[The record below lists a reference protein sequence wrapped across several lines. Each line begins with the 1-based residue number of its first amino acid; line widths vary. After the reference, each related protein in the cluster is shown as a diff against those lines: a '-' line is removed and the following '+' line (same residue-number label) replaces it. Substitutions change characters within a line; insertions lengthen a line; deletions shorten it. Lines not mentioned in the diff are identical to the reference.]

1 MDPFWG
7 PGHGILLLGQR
18 PRWYVSVQSRHFNT
32 SPKGGAIAIF
42 LILLLS
48 LFPSTHLLGT
58 TTATASREVTPWYGD
73 DVGWIQ
79 YQHTPTHNSSMPA
92 HGPGG
97 GPGDGNVSEVS
108 VLGTISHPVVNW
120 NSESLSSAGADGYG
134 STIGDFSNS
143 ISAPPTAA
151 IRCGQGHLFAVMVV
165 TESSGGDE
173 RSILKIIEGDT
184 SKTAWRVDLGVTKK
198 VKATPILHDVDFDGE
213 LEILV
218 AYDTASELVVDI
230 WSPKLTCSEAG
241 WQSGGHSNEM
251 MWSWQDS
258 DRRLGIDSP
267 HLPVESTGHL
277 VSTQPILADL
287 QMDGTPELVIAA
299 IDQDTSNPVLIAIP
313 LPNQGPPD
321 PLWSVSLDRGTH
333 VSDPAWVALDSQNSA
348 ILVTTIESS
357 NANMWVWRI
366 DGSTGSLDWER
377 VTLPNGDT
385 DSDSPRV
392 RLPGPVIVQLDD
404 DDIPEVI
411 FTIPTD
417 GNGRSSGSGATLVAW
432 ELTAA
437 EEIWS
442 FRTPNGYA
450 DAPPLPI
457 DTDGDGIHDRVCWV
471 TWYSSSQWN
480 FDRQGMVGCHDLDS
494 TTPSKVWH
502 RTLEQGSGNDNDEI
516 AVSPPIWID
525 IDGYGEPEVI
535 VSFGRRVFAFDG
547 NTGLQAD
554 INSNWADA
562 LDMPHRVWSAPAAGD
577 LDGDGY
583 LDLLIGDT
591 VVSNALCDVS
601 PTSDGRGLSFNP
613 QAPNPGE
620 VVTITAQFANI
631 GTIDC
636 DSAVDAVLY
645 VDGVEIGRARVD
657 ELEPIAPTGDS
668 GPSSFS
674 ADITAELGTSLVKLV
689 LDPYGNL
696 SQSRVDNDNQT
707 SILLVLKPYD
717 AEISIPP
724 EPLRIAPGSSGSATP
739 IITATGRS
747 TATWSLDVDSTNLPE
762 NWSVTDE
769 TVGGLS
775 NISIEPGNS
784 WSPSLRISI
793 PASALGDQDGYLT
806 LTLRLDEQQ
815 NISISSLYP
824 VEVLRTRGLSVSG
837 PDGTGASHGLGLPGH
852 DAVAWLLIENL
863 GNAADS
869 TTTLSWDSNT
879 WGTSP
884 SLRDMAGI
892 EHYIV
897 HLQPGEQA
905 YYAAH
910 LPVPSSI
917 ALGQTTTTSLQLCV
931 GQGSDKLCE
940 TVDLRFTANAVSA
953 APPHHRVTPDEVI
966 SYHIE
971 TSVSGLSWDLQAA
984 GMFRPD
990 WQWSAAGDLGIQ
1002 GNDLLTTATGASE
1015 GWLNLSMPATASPQ
1029 LHTFNMSDS
1038 GGGFN
1043 NLNLSL
1049 QVLQVHRAEVTL
1061 IEPTS
1066 QPWTI
1071 TVGQEHTVVLRL
1083 NNPGNGADIYQL
1095 GAKMVANG
1103 NFTSDPGLSFNLYDP
1118 QKNIAAGGMQTVLVG
1133 ITLPL
1138 DMPARS
1144 GLLLEIEL
1152 LSLGNITISDT
1163 VNLIVEA
1170 EPDHRWEVVRIGEPE
1185 LLVSPEEEVTL
1196 YWSVKNTGNFA
1207 DDLNMTLVIST
1218 QLFGGDDSM
1227 WMAMV
1232 QGSEMLTVNQS
1243 TQISLALEVPRE
1255 SWNGT
1260 IVTIE
1265 ISFDSSSINIGQDT
1279 VILEVRRNA
1288 GWGFDISQSMLE
1300 VEPGGGNVTVELTH
1314 LGNLASQPFIT
1325 GSIYGWNVTF
1335 PDSLPEFQPF
1345 SSAEVIIIVVPPEDA
1360 MAGEVGELVLISRDG
1375 DGSGEVQ
1382 STIPLRVGVH
1392 ESVFMTTSGTWKVSD
1407 GGGMPLAWISNDG
1420 NTLANVVF
1428 SLEHVPSG
1436 WMLSADDS
1444 GNEVSNAVGIT
1455 MMIAA
1460 GNSIGI
1466 PLHLTPPAD
1475 WDGNSLIVT
1484 IVSDLKGVVE
1494 KINLT
1499 VQQTNVSWANSPYI
1513 SGIEGDDHE
1522 LLFHGE
1528 PTSGSGDLAIVLRDG
1543 RWWVTIPATGG
1554 EYSAQMNT
1562 ESSSESLDFFISSS
1576 SFATRE
1582 VDCKFNS
1589 SQVNTIGTSTHN
1601 TSAPLA
1607 NCVVADG
1614 STDFRATITITVSGG
1629 QIVTSQQILV
1639 LADSG
1644 GEFNLTTNDWTPEVG
1659 VWTLNLDV
1667 YQNTGSIIEH
1677 AEVITTI
1684 RAEGWN
1690 IGISLFDEIEQGGK
1704 SVLRIGISR
1713 TNYQIMN
1720 SPDCVISIS
1729 EDGAAIGSDN
1739 AIESGGGAT
1748 DGGWSYSAL
1757 IDVAATGFAPEIHL
1771 DRPGGLAGGSKLIAK
1786 ISCASPW
1793 DVDDDPSDDSA
1804 TLVLAEPPNITL
1816 AVTSWVW
1823 SGGVA
1828 VLLLGIL
1835 WKLNLLWP
1843 QDDATIVRRRKSRQ
1857 KVPGGASQDHSGQMT
1872 REDRDEAEVQNET
1885 TAKTRT
1891 PDAVTQI
1898 TPDDILT
1905 EPTMEAAP
1913 PTSITTKYRTGSKS
1927 DDGDDIDSRI
1937 DQMLNRREFD

>member
-1 MDPFWG
+1 
-7 PGHGILLLGQR
+7 
-18 PRWYVSVQSRHFNT
+18 VSVQSRHLLT
-32 SPKGGAIAIF
+32 SPKGGAIAII
-42 LILLLS
+42 LLLLLS
-48 LFPSTHLLGT
+48 LFPLTILLAT
-58 TTATASREVTPWYGD
+58 TTAAEAREVSPWYGD
-73 DVGWIQ
+73 SAGWNQ

-92 HGPGG
+92 HGPNG

-108 VLGTISHPVVNW
+108 ILGTISHPVINW
-120 NSESLSSAGADGYG
+120 NSESLSSTGADGYG
-134 STIGDFSNS
+134 SSIGDFSNS
-143 ISAPPTAA
+143 ITAPPTAA
-151 IRCGQGHLFAVMVV
+151 TRCGQGHLFAVMVV
-165 TESSGGDE
+165 TENSGGDD
-173 RSILKIIEGDT
+173 RSILKIVEGDT
-184 SKTAWRVDLGVTKK
+184 SKTAWRVNLGVTQK
-198 VKATPILHDVDFDGE
+198 VKAIPILHDIDFDGE
-213 LEILV
+213 LEILI
-218 AYDTASELVVDI
+218 AYDTASELVVDV

-241 WQSGGHSNEM
+241 WQSTGHSTEM

-277 VSTQPILADL
+277 VSTQPLLADL

-299 IDQDTSNPVLIAIP
+299 IDQDTSNPVVIALP

-333 VSDPAWVALDSQNSA
+333 ISDPAWVALDSLNSA

-404 DDIPEVI
+404 DEIPEVI

-471 TWYSSSQWN
+471 TWYSTSQWN
-480 FDRQGMVGCHDLDS
+480 FDRQGMVGCHDLD
-494 TTPSKVWH
+494 TATPSKVWH

-516 AVSPPIWID
+516 AVSPPIWVD
-525 IDGYGEPEVI
+525 IDGFGEPEVI

-547 NTGLQAD
+547 NSGLQAD

-583 LDLLIGDT
+583 LDLLVGDT
-591 VVSNALCDVS
+591 VVSTALCDVS

-631 GTIDC
+631 GTHDC
-636 DSAVDAVLY
+636 DSSVDAVLY
-645 VDGVEIGRARVD
+645 VDDVEVGRFRVN
-657 ELEPIAPTGDS
+657 ELEPIAPTGDA

-674 ADITAELGTSLVKLV
+674 ADITAQLGTSQVKLV

-696 SQSRVDNDNQT
+696 SQSRLDNDNQT
-707 SILLVLKPYD
+707 RSLLVLKPYD

-724 EPLRIAPGSSGSATP
+724 EPLRIAPGSSGIATP
-739 IITATGRS
+739 TITATGRS
-747 TATWSLDVDSTNLPE
+747 TANWTLFIDSTNLPE
-762 NWSVTDE
+762 NWTVVDE

-775 NISIEPGNS
+775 NISIEAGSS

-793 PASALGDQDGYLT
+793 PASALGDQAGYLA

-815 NISISSLYP
+815 NISIYSLYP
-824 VEVLRTRGLSVSG
+824 VEVLRTRGLSVLG

-852 DAVAWLLIENL
+852 DAVAWILIENL

-869 TTTLSWDSNT
+869 TTTLSWDSNS

-884 SLRDMAGI
+884 SLRDMAGN
-892 EHYIV
+892 EHHIV
-897 HLQPGEQA
+897 HMQPGEQA

-917 ALGQTTTTSLQLCV
+917 ALGSSTTTSLQLCV
-931 GQGSDKLCE
+931 GQGADKLCE
-940 TVDLRFTANAVSA
+940 TVELRFTANGVSV

-966 SYHIE
+966 SFHIK
-971 TSVSGLSWDLQAA
+971 TSSSGLSWDLQSA
-984 GMFRPD
+984 GMYRTD
-990 WQWSAAGDLGIQ
+990 WQWTVGGDLDLQ
-1002 GNDLLTTATGASE
+1002 GNDLVTTAAGASE
-1015 GWLNLSMPATASPQ
+1015 GWLNLSMPATATPQ
-1029 LHTFNMSDS
+1029 LHIFNMSES

-1043 NLNLSL
+1043 NLNLSV
-1049 QVLQVHRAEVTL
+1049 QVLQVHRAQINL
-1061 IEPTS
+1061 IEPAS

-1095 GAKMVANG
+1095 SAKVIANE

-1118 QKNIAAGGMQTVLVG
+1118 EKSIAAGAMQTVLVG

-1138 DMPARS
+1138 EMPARA

-1152 LSLGNITISDT
+1152 LSLGNITISDS
-1163 VNLIVEA
+1163 VNLVVEA
-1170 EPDHRWEVVRIGEPE
+1170 EPDHRWEVTRVGNPQM
-1185 LLVSPEEEVTL
+1185 LVSPDEDVIID
-1196 YWSVKNTGNFA
+1196 WSVKNTGNYA
-1207 DDLNMTLVIST
+1207 DDLNMTFAISS
-1218 QLFGGDDSM
+1218 QLYDDDDSQ
-1227 WMAMV
+1227 WMATV
-1232 QGSEMLTVNQS
+1232 QGSEMLGVNQS
-1243 TQISLALEVPRE
+1243 SQISLTLKVPQE

-1265 ISFDSSSINIGQDT
+1265 ISFNSSSFVIAQDT
-1279 VILEVRRNA
+1279 VTLEVKRNA
-1288 GWGFDISQSMLE
+1288 GWSFDISSSMLE
-1300 VEPGGGNVTVELTH
+1300 VAPDGGNITVELTQ

-1335 PDSLPEFQPF
+1335 PDNLPEFQPF
-1345 SSAEVIIIVVPPEDA
+1345 SSAEVTIFVTPPADA
-1360 MAGEVGELVLISRDG
+1360 MAGEVGELVLIAQDG
-1375 DGSGEVQ
+1375 DGLGEVQ
-1382 STIPLRVGVH
+1382 SAIPLRVGVD
-1392 ESVFMTTSGTWKVSD
+1392 ESVFITTSGTWKVSSA
-1407 GGGMPLAWISNDG
+1407 GGMPLAWISNDG
-1420 NTLANVVF
+1420 NTLANVAF
-1428 SLEHVPSG
+1428 ALEEIPLGWQLSVDGVATEGGNPSDAT
-1436 WMLSADDS
+1436 MS
-1444 GNEVSNAVGIT
+1444 

-1460 GNSIGI
+1460 GQSVGI
-1466 PLHLTPPAD
+1466 PLHLTPPTD
-1475 WDGNSLIVT
+1475 WDGNSLRVT
-1484 IVSDLKGVVE
+1484 IVIDLNGEVE
-1494 KINLT
+1494 MVNITL
-1499 VQQTNVSWANSPYI
+1499 QQANVSWANSPYI
-1513 SGIEGDDHE
+1513 SGIDGDDHE
-1522 LLFHGE
+1522 LQFHGE
-1528 PTSGSGDLAIVLRDG
+1528 PISGSGDLAIEQRDG

-1554 EYSAQMNT
+1554 GYSAQMNN
-1562 ESSSESLDFFISSS
+1562 ENSSESLDFFISSS
-1576 SFATRE
+1576 SYPSRVVACT
-1582 VDCKFNS
+1582 FNS
-1589 SQVNTIGTSTHN
+1589 LQVSTIGSSAHN
-1601 TSAPLA
+1601 LSAPLA
-1607 NCVVADG
+1607 NCVVANG
-1614 STDFRATITITVSGG
+1614 SSDFRATITITTSGG
-1629 QIVTSQQILV
+1629 QLVTGMQIYV
-1639 LADSG
+1639 LADMI
-1644 GEFNLTTNDWTPEVG
+1644 GEFNLTTSDWTPVVG

-1677 AEVITTI
+1677 EEVITTI

-1690 IGISLFDEIEQGGK
+1690 IGISLFDEIELGGN

-1713 TNYQIMN
+1713 SNYQIMT
-1720 SPDCVISIS
+1720 SPDCLISIT
-1729 EDGAAIGSDN
+1729 EDGSLEGAN
-1739 AIESGGGAT
+1739 GGAGSSKN
-1748 DGGWSYSAL
+1748 GGWSTSAL
-1757 IDVAATGFAPEIHL
+1757 IDVTAVGFAPEINL
-1771 DRPGGLAGGSKLIAK
+1771 DRPSGLTSGSKLIAT
-1786 ISCASPW
+1786 ISCAAPW
-1793 DVDDDPSDDSA
+1793 DVDDDSSDDTA
-1804 TLVLAEPPNITL
+1804 TLVLSEQTDITE
-1816 AVTSWVW
+1816 AVTSWIW
-1823 SGGVA
+1823 SAGVA
-1828 VLLLGIL
+1828 VILIGIM

-1843 QDDATIVRRRKSRQ
+1843 QEKSTIVRSKKGSQKKPVRVSSEQTSQSGKSRQ
-1857 KVPGGASQDHSGQMT
+1857 AARGNQEV
-1872 REDRDEAEVQNET
+1872 EVQIVS
-1885 TAKTRT
+1885 T
-1891 PDAVTQI
+1891 PGTEKSDAVTKGL
-1898 TPDDILT
+1898 PEDMLT
-1905 EPTMEAAP
+1905 EPSMEAAP
-1913 PTSITTKYRTGSKS
+1913 PTSIIAKYRTGSKS
-1927 DDGDDIDSRI
+1927 DDGGDIDSRI
-1937 DQMLNRREFD
+1937 DRMLSRKEFD